1 MPARAPALR
10 RRRRCLHRRSFLHP
24 PLRLPVPHD
33 QAESRSVAR
42 GPGRAC
48 QQRLRRLRPLRRG
61 RRGGGA
67 LPVLLSRRHRA
78 ERALVRPAG
87 RTLARRGDRGTAPA
101 WRRRARPGG
110 VMTGGAP
117 AARPLTIL
125 IGALGGEGGG
135 VLTDWLVAAAMA
147 ADLPVQSTSI
157 PGVAQRTG
165 ATTYYVEIF
174 PTSNA
179 ALAGRRPFLGLYPCP
194 GDMDVVIASELLE
207 AGRAIENGYV
217 TAERTTLIAATHRI
231 YAVAEKQ
238 QMADGRFDA
247 SRILR
252 GAREMARQPI
262 LFDLTHDAA
271 TRQLPLNAVLLGAL
285 AGSSVLPLA
294 RAGFEA
300 AIRESGIAVDSN
312 LAGFALG
319 YRLATEGP
327 GGTTVPRD
335 DRVVAPLGKADL
347 ATLRQDAAREFPAEA
362 IAFVE
367 EGLRRLVD
375 FQDADYAELY
385 LTRLRRLRE
394 AGIDDGTLA
403 EAARHLALW
412 MAYQDIIRV
421 AQMKSCATKCGP
433 SRTSR
438 YASPSFSSPASRRSA
453 RCCRRRSAGPSIA
466 GRSGATC
473 CIACICRCMSRRR
486 MSTASCAFGCLPD
499 CEAGAGAAIAS
510 PRSRR

>member
-1 MPARAPALR
+1 
-10 RRRRCLHRRSFLHP
+10 
-24 PLRLPVPHD
+24 
-33 QAESRSVAR
+33 
-42 GPGRAC
+42 
-48 QQRLRRLRPLRRG
+48 
-61 RRGGGA
+61 
-67 LPVLLSRRHRA
+67 
-78 ERALVRPAG
+78 
-87 RTLARRGDRGTAPA
+87 
-101 WRRRARPGG
+101 
-110 VMTGGAP
+110 MTGDAA
-117 AARPLTIL
+117 AARPLSIL

-147 ADLPVQSTSI
+147 ADLPAQSTSI

-174 PTSNA
+174 PTTNA
-179 ALAGRRPFLGLYPCP
+179 ALAGRRPVLSLYPCP

-217 TAERTTLIAATHRI
+217 TSERTTLIAATHRV

-252 GAREMARQPI
+252 AAREMARQPI

-285 AGSSVLPLA
+285 AGSGVLPLA

-300 AIRESGIAVDSN
+300 AIRESGIAIDSN

-319 YRLATEGP
+319 YRLASEGP
-327 GGTTVPRD
+327 SATTTPRD
-335 DRVVAPLGKADL
+335 DRVVAPLGTRDL

-362 IAFVE
+362 LAFVE

-375 FQDADYAELY
+375 YQDADYAELY
-385 LTRLRRLRE
+385 LAQLRRLRA
-394 AGIDDGTLA
+394 AGIDDATLA

-421 AQMKSCATKCGP
+421 AQMKSRASRFARVRDEVRAKPNEPVRVTEFFKPGIEEVSALLPP
-433 SRTSR
+433 SLGRALYRWAERRNLLHRLHLPMHVTTTNFNGFLRLWLLSRLRGWRRRGYR
-438 YASPSFSSPASRRSA
+438 YAEEQALIERWLDA
-453 RCCRRRSAGPSIA
+453 
-466 GRSGATC
+466 
-473 CIACICRCMSRRR
+473 ICRAQAIDAGFAREIVLCARLLKGYSDTHRRGHANF
-486 MSTASCAFGCLPD
+486 TAILAAIVEPTLAARQDGAVPLRRAREAALADPD
-499 CEAGAGAAIAS
+499 GGALAKAIGEASEAGAARRLAAE
-510 PRSRR
+510 

>member
-1 MPARAPALR
+1 
-10 RRRRCLHRRSFLHP
+10 
-24 PLRLPVPHD
+24 
-33 QAESRSVAR
+33 
-42 GPGRAC
+42 
-48 QQRLRRLRPLRRG
+48 
-61 RRGGGA
+61 
-67 LPVLLSRRHRA
+67 
-78 ERALVRPAG
+78 
-87 RTLARRGDRGTAPA
+87 
-101 WRRRARPGG
+101 
-110 VMTGGAP
+110 MTGDTE
-117 AARPLTIL
+117 AARPLSIL

-174 PTSNA
+174 PTTNA
-179 ALAGRRPFLGLYPCP
+179 ALGGRRPVLGLYPCP

-217 TAERTTLIAATHRI
+217 TSERTTLIAATHRV

-252 GAREMARQPI
+252 AAREMARQPI

-285 AGSSVLPLA
+285 AGSGVLPLA

-319 YRLATEGP
+319 YRLASEGP
-327 GGTTVPRD
+327 SATTTPRD
-335 DRVVAPLGKADL
+335 DRVVALGKRDL
-347 ATLRQDAAREFPAEA
+347 STLRQDAAREFPAEA
-362 IAFVE
+362 LAFVE

-375 FQDADYAELY
+375 YQDAEYAELY
-385 LTRLRRLRE
+385 LARLQRLR
-394 AGIDDGTLA
+394 ATGIDDATLA

-421 AQMKSCATKCGP
+421 AQMKSRA
-433 SRTSR
+433 SRFARVRDEVRAKPNEPVRVTEFFKPGIEEVSALLPPPLGGALYRWAERRNLLHRFHLPMHVTTTNVNGFLRLCLLARLRGWRRRGYR
-438 YASPSFSSPASRRSA
+438 YAEEQALIERWLDAIARAQAIDGGFAREIVLCARLLKGYSDTHRRGHANFTAILTAIIEPALAA
-453 RCCRRRSAGPSIA
+453 RQN
-466 GRSGATC
+466 
-473 CIACICRCMSRRR
+473 
-486 MSTASCAFGCLPD
+486 
-499 CEAGAGAAIAS
+499 GAASVKRAREAALADPDGVVLAKAIGEATEAS
-510 PRSRR
+510 AARRLAAE

>member
-1 MPARAPALR
+1 
-10 RRRRCLHRRSFLHP
+10 
-24 PLRLPVPHD
+24 
-33 QAESRSVAR
+33 
-42 GPGRAC
+42 
-48 QQRLRRLRPLRRG
+48 
-61 RRGGGA
+61 
-67 LPVLLSRRHRA
+67 
-78 ERALVRPAG
+78 
-87 RTLARRGDRGTAPA
+87 
-101 WRRRARPGG
+101 
-110 VMTGGAP
+110 MTGGAP

-174 PTSNA
+174 PTTNA
-179 ALAGRRPFLGLYPCP
+179 ALAGRRPVLGLYPCP

-238 QMADGRFDA
+238 QMV
-247 SRILR
+247 
-252 GAREMARQPI
+252 ARQPI

-294 RAGFEA
+294 RTGFEA

-347 ATLRQDAAREFPAEA
+347 KTLRQDAAQEFPAEA

-367 EGLRRLVD
+367 EGLRRLAD
-375 FQDADYAELY
+375 YQDAKYAELY
-385 LTRLRRLRE
+385 LARLRRLRA

-421 AQMKSCATKCGP
+421 AQLKSRATRFARLRSEVRAKPDEPVRVTEFFKPGIEEVSALLP
-433 SRTSR
+433 PRLGGALQR
-438 YASPSFSSPASRRSA
+438 WAERRNLLHRLHLPMHVTTTNVTGFLRLWLLA
-453 RCCRRRSAGPSIA
+453 RLRSWRRHGYRFAEEQALIERWLDA
-466 GRSGATC
+466 
-473 CIACICRCMSRRR
+473 ICRAQPVDAGFARQIVLCARLLKGYSDTHRHGRGSFLAILDGIIEPALRQSR
-486 MSTASCAFGCLPD
+486 A
-499 CEAGAGAAIAS
+499 AGAAVERARIAALADPDGAALAKS
-510 PRSRR
+510 LVAPVDNDEMRRAAAE